1 MTDDVML
8 LGFDDWTFDDAEPD
22 AGYQISLDEYEEII
36 SQTTAESCFSLV
48 SSSLDNA
55 GDDMMC
61 VELVAA
67 FFVVIAMRCVR
78 LLLTS
83 M

>member
-1 MTDDVML
+1 MIDDVML
-8 LGFDDWTFDDAEPD
+8 LGDDVASDTD
-22 AGYQISLDEYEEII
+22 YQISLDEYEEII
-36 SQTTAESCFSLV
+36 SQTTAESCFSMV

-55 GDDMMC
+55 GDDLMC

-67 FFVVIAMRCVR
+67 FFVVVAMRCVR
-78 LLLTS
+78 LLFSS